1 MGALE
6 LIYFGVIRFILPVIS
21 LLILFISAKTV
32 LHGLKRKTLAKFA
45 VESYADVVEVKSSES
60 IIGSGIMC
68 DVRIKRGGINRQH
81 ALLSLTDYGFK
92 ITPMAEDCKI
102 YVNDYLVEDE
112 AYLQSGDKLKIGNT
126 VLQIAINPAINPKAK
141 AKSDKA
147 AKSGRLCSALLLTVF
162 QLLCGVAFILHN
174 PKEFQAVAIAFG
186 GTMILE
192 WIYMLIRG
200 FKSNVGVEISAF
212 FLSTIGLCIAASA
225 TPEMLI
231 KKFVFLGAGFILY
244 VLLLLILNNIELV
257 EKLVIPVGVLAVLLL
272 LTNLAIGTSLN
283 GARNWIIIGG
293 VSFQPSEFVKVA
305 FVFVSACSLDRMIK
319 TKNIMS
325 FLAFTGVCLI
335 SLAIMRDFGTA
346 AVYFATLLVI
356 LSLRLC
362 DVKFIVA
369 LGGGAALCFGALIKV
384 IPYISARFATYR
396 HAWEYANS
404 SGYQQTR
411 TMMSI
416 ASGGLFG
423 LGAGNGTLSS
433 VSAADT
439 DLVFGMVAE
448 EFGLIVAL
456 VVALIPIIYLIY
468 AAVCIPRTRSIYY
481 GVTAAAAAAMFII
494 QTALNIFGSVDLLPL
509 TGVTVPF
516 VSNGGSSMLA
526 SFMLLAFIKTA
537 GSKIITLEK
546 KEGASK

>member
-6 LIYFGVIRFILPVIS
+6 LIYFGIIRFILPVIS

-32 LHGLKRKTLAKFA
+32 LHNLKRKTLAKFA
-45 VESYADVVEVKSSES
+45 IESYADVVEIKSTEC

-68 DVRIKRGGINRQH
+68 DVRVKRGGIKKQH
-81 ALLSLTDYGFK
+81 ALLILTDYGFK
-92 ITPMAEDCKI
+92 ITPMAPENKL
-102 YVNDYLVEDE
+102 YVNGYLVEDE
-112 AYLQSGDKLKIGNT
+112 AYLQSGDKLRIGNT
-126 VLQIAINPAINPKAK
+126 ILQIAINPAINPKAK

-147 AKSGRLCSALLLTVF
+147 AKNGRLCSATLLTVF
-162 QLLCGVAFILHN
+162 QFLCGIAYFLHDVSN
-174 PKEFQAVAIAFG
+174 FKSVAITFG
-186 GTMILE
+186 GIILAE
-192 WIYMLIRG
+192 WLYMLIRG
-200 FKSNVGVEISAF
+200 FKTNLGVEISAF
-212 FLSTIGLCIAASA
+212 FLTTVGFCICASA
-225 TPEMLI
+225 TPEMLL
-231 KKFVFLGAGFILY
+231 KKFLLFVAGFVMYI
-244 VLLLLILNNIELV
+244 LLLLILSNLELV
-257 EKLVIPVGVLAVLLL
+257 EKLIIPVGVFALILLL
-272 LTNLAIGTSLN
+272 VNLAIGTSLN

-305 FVFVSACSLDRMIK
+305 FTFVSACSLDKMIK
-319 TKNIMS
+319 TKNLIY
-325 FLAFTGVCLI
+325 FLAFSGICLL
-335 SLAIMRDFGTA
+335 SLAVMRDFGTA

-362 DVKFIVA
+362 DVKIIAA
-369 LGGGAALCFGALIKV
+369 LGGGAVLAFGVLIKV
-384 IPYISARFATYR
+384 MPYISARFATYR

-404 SGYQQTR
+404 GGYQQTR

-423 LGAGNGTLSS
+423 LGAGNGTLKY

-456 VVALIPIIYLIY
+456 VVALIPIVYLVY
-468 AAVCIPRTRSIYY
+468 AAVSIPRTRSIYY
-481 GVTAAAAAAMFII
+481 GVTAASAATIFII

-516 VSNGGSSMLA
+516 VSNGGSSLLA
-526 SFMLLAFIKTA
+526 SWLLLAFIKTA
-537 GSKIITLEK
+537 GSRFITLEK
-546 KEGASK
+546 KGAA

>member
-1 MGALE
+1 MGTVE

-45 VESYADVVEVKSSES
+45 VESYAEVIEVKSSES

-92 ITPMAEDCKI
+92 ITPMAEDCKL
-102 YVNDYLVEDE
+102 YVNDYLVEGE
-112 AYLQSGDKLKIGNT
+112 AYLQSGDKLKLGNT

-141 AKSDKA
+141 AKSDKS

-162 QLLCGVAFILHN
+162 QVLCGIAFILHS
-174 PKEFQAVAIAFG
+174 PKELNSIAIAFG
-186 GTMILE
+186 GTLILE
-192 WIYMLIRG
+192 WVYMLIRG
-200 FKSNVGVEISAF
+200 FKTNLGVEISAF
-212 FLSTIGLCIAASA
+212 FMSTVGLCICAGA
-225 TPEMLI
+225 TPDDLI
-231 KKFVFLGAGFILY
+231 KKFVFLACGFVLYILLML
-244 VLLLLILNNIELV
+244 VLSNVELV
-257 EKLVIPVGVLAVLLL
+257 EKLAIPVGALAVLLL
-272 LTNLAIGTSLN
+272 FTNLAIGTSLN
-283 GARNWIIIGG
+283 GAKNWIIIGG
-293 VSFQPSEFVKVA
+293 MSFQPSEFVKVA
-305 FVFVSACSLDRMIK
+305 FVFVSACSLDKMIK
-319 TKNIMS
+319 TKNLMS
-325 FLAFTGVCLI
+325 FLAFSGVCLV

-346 AVYFATLLVI
+346 AVYFVTLLVV

-362 DVKFIVA
+362 DIKIIAA
-369 LGGGAALCFGALIKV
+369 LGGSALLCFGALIKI
-384 IPYISARFATYR
+384 IPYISERFATYL
-396 HAWEYANS
+396 HAWEYANT

-423 LGAGNGTLSS
+423 LGAGNGTLGT

-481 GVTAAAAAAMFII
+481 GVTAAAASAMFII

-546 KEGASK
+546 KEAV

>member
-1 MGALE
+1 
-6 LIYFGVIRFILPVIS
+6 
-21 LLILFISAKTV
+21 
-32 LHGLKRKTLAKFA
+32 
-45 VESYADVVEVKSSES
+45 
-60 IIGSGIMC
+60 
-68 DVRIKRGGINRQH
+68 VR
-81 ALLSLTDYGFK
+81 
-92 ITPMAEDCKI
+92 
-102 YVNDYLVEDE
+102 
-112 AYLQSGDKLKIGNT
+112 
-126 VLQIAINPAINPKAK
+126 
-141 AKSDKA
+141 
-147 AKSGRLCSALLLTVF
+147 
-162 QLLCGVAFILHN
+162 
-174 PKEFQAVAIAFG
+174 
-186 GTMILE
+186 
-192 WIYMLIRG
+192 
-200 FKSNVGVEISAF
+200 
-212 FLSTIGLCIAASA
+212 
-225 TPEMLI
+225 
-231 KKFVFLGAGFILY
+231 
-244 VLLLLILNNIELV
+244 
-257 EKLVIPVGVLAVLLL
+257 VLAVLLL
-272 LTNLAIGTSLN
+272 LTNLALGTSLN

-362 DVKFIVA
+362 DIKFIVA
-369 LGGGAALCFGALIKV
+369 LGGGAAVCFGALIKV

-546 KEGASK
+546 KEGA